1 MRPWLLFILFISLN
15 SIYRIVIINWSNS
28 ILYAENYDKLKC
40 CTRSKCNATILIV
53 IQNAITTK
61 KSSVTRYALKAD
73 GIDEILTNK
82 ENYDSVFHRQL

>member
-1 MRPWLLFILFISLN
+1 ML
-15 SIYRIVIINWSNS
+15 RIMII
-28 ILYAENYDKLKC
+28 
-40 CTRSKCNATILIV
+40 SKCNATILIV